1 MSKMK
6 LVLPRFPSVAVAS
19 DYLRGIRQSLHRSQ
33 KDATRYAY
41 RVLAGAENL
50 SELRP
55 DMLRKQ
61 GKVLT
66 ELDSK
71 LRVLDAMRLQLT
83 YTLRGEQDV
92 GKILQDISTLQG
104 LILSRYNDVA
114 KENSALAKNYMP
126 DAQSSVLT
134 DAVDA
139 IKAALRNRVAKF
151 SVIRSVGTRNDMTVF
166 GVALVM
172 NNLVDDDRFVHPE
185 FALNFEASFEGD
197 TFKGY
202 QVSGSV
208 RVERP
213 EYAQPGS
220 VSFTDVKDGV
230 ASAFSILARGN
241 FLSVAPK
248 VPLPTGLDENAL
260 KKSKRY
266 VKSIT
271 TNEGTISVSLKPSVK
286 KDKLATAVK
295 RLVEDI
301 VGVISNHLD
310 GQLKYQTKWKGTS
323 YKVDLHLM
331 PPENKKTL
339 TVESLK
345 ALEDLGF
352 TDMDLQRLVT
362 YLNNGDV
369 KWRK

>member
-1 MSKMK
+1 MAKLK

-19 DYLRGIRQSLHRSQ
+19 EYLRGVRQSLHRSQ

-50 SELRP
+50 AELRP
-55 DMLRKQ
+55 DMLHKQ
-61 GKVLT
+61 GAVLL
-66 ELDSK
+66 ELDAK

-92 GKILQDISTLQG
+92 GKLQQDIATLQS

-114 KENSALAKNYMP
+114 KENSALAKNYLP
-126 DAQSSVLT
+126 EDQSIVIK
-134 DAVDA
+134 DA
-139 IKAALRNRVAKF
+139 IEAIKSAMRNRVAKF
-151 SVIRSVGTRNDMTVF
+151 SVVHAVGARSNQTVF
-166 GVALVM
+166 CVSLVM
-172 NNLVDDDRFVHPE
+172 TNLVDDDKFIHPE
-185 FALNFEASFEGD
+185 FALNFEALFEGD
-197 TFKGY
+197 QFKGY

-208 RVERP
+208 KIERP
-213 EYAQPGS
+213 EHTPPGA
-220 VSFTDVKDGV
+220 VQFDDTKTAVT
-230 ASAFSILARGN
+230 SAFSILARGN
-241 FLSVAPK
+241 FMSVAPK
-248 VPLPTGLDENAL
+248 VPLPENLDESAL

-271 TNEGTISVSLKPSVK
+271 TNEGTISVNLKPTVK
-286 KDKLATAVK
+286 KDKLALAVK
-295 RLVEDI
+295 RIVEDI

-331 PPENKKTL
+331 PPENKKTV
-339 TVESLK
+339 TVDALKSL
-345 ALEDLGF
+345 ENLGF
-352 TDMDLQRLVT
+352 TDLDLQRLVT

>member
-1 MSKMK
+1 MGKIK
-6 LVLPRFPSVAVAS
+6 LVLPRFPSVSVAS
-19 DYLRGIRQSLHRSQ
+19 EYLRGVRRSLHRSQ

-50 SELRP
+50 SDLRP
-55 DMLRKQ
+55 DMLHKQ
-61 GKVLT
+61 GNVLL
-66 ELDSK
+66 ELDAK

-92 GKILQDISTLQG
+92 GRLQQEISTLQS

-114 KENSALAKNYMP
+114 KENSTLAKSYLP
-126 DAQSSVLT
+126 EDQSTVIKDAM
-134 DAVDA
+134 DAV
-139 IKAALRNRVAKF
+139 KAALRNRVAKF
-151 SVIRSVGTRNDMTVF
+151 SVVWAVGARANQTVF
-166 GVALVM
+166 CVSLVM
-172 NNLVDDDRFVHPE
+172 TNLVDDDKFVHPE
-185 FALNFEASFEGD
+185 FAMNFEALFDGD
-197 TFKGY
+197 QFKGY

-208 RVERP
+208 KAERP
-213 EYAQPGS
+213 EYTQPGTID
-220 VSFTDVKDGV
+220 FEDAKAGAT
-230 ASAFSILARGN
+230 AAFAILARGN

-248 VPLPTGLDENAL
+248 VPLPDGLDESAL

-271 TNEGTISVSLKPSVK
+271 TNEGTISVSLKPTVK

-295 RLVEDI
+295 RIVEDI

-310 GQLKYQTKWKGTS
+310 GRLKYQTKWKGTS

-331 PPENKKTL
+331 PPENKKSV
-339 TVESLK
+339 TVEALK
-345 ALEDLGF
+345 SLEDLGF
-352 TDMDLQRLVT
+352 TDLDLQRLVT